1 MPDKG
6 VRYPKCPHCGGQHWG
21 QRFDDCPYVALLS
34 DLTATKEQRANA
46 ADHIANHRRF
56 PPQSSAGG
64 NGVVPVGGDT
74 A

>member
-34 DLTATKEQRANA
+34 DLPVKIVRQQSDVQLAGIEETA
-46 ADHIANHRRF
+46 
-56 PPQSSAGG
+56 
-64 NGVVPVGGDT
+64 
-74 A
+74 